1 MKTQTFVS
9 HSLEVEEKKSVW
21 SSKIIYI
28 FSAHGDGITGLG
40 RIWLVIELIDL
51 CQRLAGVEE
60 ISVKILS
67 PNRDISTYYLSSLN
81 FVRKSENFYYGQ
93 QSYFVQQIDSGSILL
108 TKHSALII
116 LIPHFERGQQ
126 WWIKTKLFIPISVQC
141 TQNILYSQV
150 LSSKYPDLFVT
161 M

>member
-1 MKTQTFVS
+1 M
-9 HSLEVEEKKSVW
+9 
-21 SSKIIYI
+21 
-28 FSAHGDGITGLG
+28 
-40 RIWLVIELIDL
+40 IELIDL

-81 FVRKSENFYYGQ
+81 FGRKSENFYYGQ
-93 QSYFVQQIDSGSILL
+93 QSYFVQQIGSGSILL

-126 WWIKTKLFIPISVQC
+126 
-141 TQNILYSQV
+141 
-150 LSSKYPDLFVT
+150 
-161 M
+161 